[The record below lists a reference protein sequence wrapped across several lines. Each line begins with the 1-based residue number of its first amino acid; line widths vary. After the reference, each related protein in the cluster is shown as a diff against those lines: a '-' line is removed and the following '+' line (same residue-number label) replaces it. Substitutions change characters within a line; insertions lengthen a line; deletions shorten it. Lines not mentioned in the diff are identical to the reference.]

1 LSTDPTAD
9 AMAMNRAKLDRL
21 LKAAA
26 HRSKQNRFVLVGSA
40 AVLGRGKNIPADML
54 QTNEID
60 IYAPDAEDIEG
71 VSEDLSAFLGDGTA
85 FADANQCHVDGVSPK
100 TSRMP
105 SDWLSRTVEY
115 TSSGC
120 PGVAA
125 IVPDLNDIA
134 IAKMIAWRDKDKTW
148 LAAGARHMLVDAA
161 TMHSRIDHVPEAFTS
176 DIPRCEL
183 ERRLDDI
190 ERFTGRPGKAARV
203 HEILAI
209 SKIGPGQDD
218 GFVRVQ
224 WGDRDEPTD
233 AERQSALLTYPALS
247 RDLAIKEWRL
257 RDFAGV
263 ELWEANGRP
272 GKGPD
277 RSTSTKGWIELR
289 IRRDITD

>member
-1 LSTDPTAD
+1 
-9 AMAMNRAKLDRL
+9 MAMNRAKLDRL

-60 IYAPDAEDIEG
+60 IYAPDAEDIEA

-85 FADANQCHVDGVSPK
+85 FADANQCHVDGVSPT
-100 TSRMP
+100 TSKMP
-105 SDWLSRTVEY
+105 SDWLSRTAEY
-115 TSSGC
+115 TSPGC
-120 PGVAA
+120 PGVTA

-134 IAKMIAWRDKDKTW
+134 IAKTIAWRDKDKTW
-148 LAAGARHMLVDAA
+148 LAAGARNMLIDAA
-161 TMHSRIDHVPEAFTS
+161 TMHSRIDRVPEAFTR
-176 DIPRCEL
+176 DIPRYEL

-190 ERFTGRPGKAARV
+190 ERFTGRPGKVARV
-203 HEILAI
+203 HEILAM

-218 GFVRVQ
+218 GYVRIQ
-224 WGDRDEPTD
+224 WGDRNDPAD
-233 AERQSALLTYPALS
+233 AEKQSALLTYPALT

-263 ELWEANGRP
+263 ERWEADARP

-277 RSTSTKGWIELR
+277 RSTSNRGWIELHNGKS
-289 IRRDITD
+289 ITD